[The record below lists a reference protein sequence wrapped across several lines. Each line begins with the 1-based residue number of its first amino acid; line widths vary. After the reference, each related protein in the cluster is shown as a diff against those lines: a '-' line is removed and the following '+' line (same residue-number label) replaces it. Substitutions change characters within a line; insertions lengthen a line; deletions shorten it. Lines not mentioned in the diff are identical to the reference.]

1 MNRHRHD
8 AARSD
13 VALAATH
20 PGRPAGLPLFA
31 FRFPA
36 PQS

>member
-13 VALAATH
+13 VAVATTH
-20 PGRPAGLPLFA
+20 RGRPAGLPLTA
-31 FRFPA
+31 SRFPA

>member
-1 MNRHRHD
+1 MNLHRHD
-8 AARSD
+8 ATRSD
-13 VALAATH
+13 VAVAA
-20 PGRPAGLPLFA
+20 PNRGRPAGLPLIA